1 MFLAGQLGHEPAR
14 VLRDQVALNLGVDT
28 VVGLQSLSK
37 PILKKIKDKK
47 VSKHAVIKALNK
59 LYKRNIP
66 LEEKEVLGSQANEDL
81 ELDLS
86 QEPLVSPDDGSD
98 PQPENDAQPEVKE
111 KLDFSQSN
119 IDKA

>member
-1 MFLAGQLGHEPAR
+1 MAGQLGHEPAR